1 VDDQQLALSQM
12 GRRRFLAGSV
22 VGASALVL
30 ASCTSDG
37 SPALPGMTGSPDTI
51 PQPAAASTLGDGS
64 SRFAL
69 FSQEDLNF
77 MALYALGGAG
87 VTGETGEVVAAVDQ
101 ANSPSGGAT
110 YQSFYDAFI
119 AMANLLKTEAD
130 EALAAGHRVTARS
143 RYLRSSSYYDQA
155 LFFVLATST
164 PDAEESVYLAQEG
177 AWSAAAA
184 LAEPRWEQ
192 VEIPYEGSFLPGWF
206 LSTPLATGPRPT
218 VIINNGSDGQNVDL
232 WAFGGAAALERGWN
246 ALIFEGPGQGSM
258 LFVRQE
264 PFRPDWEAVI
274 TPIVD
279 YLETRRDVDPRRIA
293 LTGWSQ
299 GGELVA
305 RAAAFEHRLAAV
317 VTDPGSVDIY
327 EAFPEDLRQ
336 IAEGAEA
343 EVNTTWNEVIAPGAS
358 PAQQFTLKKRLEI
371 YSAEALE
378 QARAGKVPTDWYG
391 LSRTI
396 AQFQIR
402 DVAAQITS
410 PVLIVDYEDE
420 AFYPGQAK
428 ELEGLLS
435 APHTYVEL
443 TAETGSQYHCAPMA
457 PQRRNEVVFDWLAE
471 TLDQR

>member
-1 VDDQQLALSQM
+1 MNVQKIAPSGM

-30 ASCTSDG
+30 ASCAGDD

-51 PQPAAASTLGDGS
+51 PQSKAAAALGDGS
-64 SRFAL
+64 GRFAL
-69 FSQEDLNF
+69 FGQEDLDF
-77 MALYALGGAG
+77 EALYALGSAG
-87 VTGETGEVVAAVDQ
+87 VTAETGEVVAAVDQ
-101 ANSPSGGAT
+101 VNSAAAGAS
-110 YQSFYDAFI
+110 YQGFYDAFI
-119 AMANLLKTEAD
+119 AMANRLKSEAD

-206 LSTPLATGPRPT
+206 LKTPVATGPRPT

-232 WAFGGAAALERGWN
+232 FAFGGAAALERGWN

-258 LFVRQE
+258 LFVRKE

-293 LTGWSQ
+293 LTGWSE

-317 VTDPGSVDIY
+317 VTDPGSVDVY
-327 EAFPEDLRQ
+327 EAFPEDLRK
-336 IAEGAEA
+336 IAEGTEA
-343 EVNTTWNEVIAPGAS
+343 EVNRTWDEVIAPGAT

-378 QARAGKVPTDWYG
+378 QARAGQVPTDWYG
-391 LSRTI
+391 LSRRI
-396 AQFQIR
+396 QEFQVR
-402 DVAAQITS
+402 DVAGRITS
-410 PVLIVDYEDE
+410 PVLIVDYEGE
-420 AFYPGQAK
+420 QFYPGQAK
-428 ELEGLLS
+428 ELEGLLT
-435 APHTYVEL
+435 APNAYVKL
-443 TAETGSQYHCAPMA
+443 TAATGSQYHCAPMA